1 MNGSKNLH
9 TQKKKK
15 NQYNAEGRKSIFSK
29 GGASMGEKGSGRSE
43 SENLTGQAETGVD
56 NSQDAA
62 AIAPPSA
69 QTGEMSIGGGAR
81 GAQHAP
87 LTVNYERPGTKI
99 T

>member
-1 MNGSKNLH
+1 MGEKTHTHKKRKNNT
-9 TQKKKK
+9 TQKEE
-15 NQYNAEGRKSIFSK
+15 NQFSVR